1 MAACTDRALNNPYVE
16 GEGEEKVIYSSFS
29 ERPKHLDPAKA
40 YSSNEYAII
49 AQIYEP
55 LFQYHYLKRPYQ
67 LEPLLAAAMPT
78 VSYFDKHN
86 NPLPNTAPDV
96 DIAYSEYLLSI
107 KAGTKFQPHPSFNI
121 KRHDDLLS
129 DWDAVSIYDLPL
141 GTREL
146 IADDFIYQIKRLAD
160 PATQSPIAGLMANYI
175 IGFNNDFF
183 QFQIL
188 CVPLT
193 HFLLRQNLH
202 FWHAGVL
209 HALHCLHLDRLE
221 RFKKLEGDT
230 NFFIENL
237 NLVTNSNIELLHL
250 LLPLAISFFTFQQIA
265 YLVDSYKAETKEYDF
280 LNYALFVT
288 FFPQLIAGP
297 IVHHK
302 EMMPQFANV
311 TNKVKNYRNI
321 ALGLFIFSIG
331 LFKKVVL
338 ADTLAVWA
346 TAGFDTAT
354 TLNFF
359 EAWATSLS
367 YTFQLYFDF
376 SGYTDMAI
384 GIALLFNIKLPINF
398 NSPYKALNIQDFWR
412 RWHITLSRFLR
423 DYIYIPLGGNKKG
436 SFRTYN
442 NLMATFIIGGFWHGA
457 GWTFIFWG
465 ILHGVA
471 LSIHKI
477 WQNLGFKMWTW
488 LAWLI
493 TFNFVN
499 IAWVFFRAKEWDD
512 AIKVLVGMF
521 KLFAL
526 GHIESILNFGNLFK
540 PDLFLILLLF
550 ILIPFILLSKN
561 SYQIVNTI
569 NKKRMP
575 ILITCLFSI
584 ALLFLSKKTEFLYFN
599 F

>member
-1 MAACTDRALNNPYVE
+1 MLFNSYEFIFIFLPITFFIYFYLNSKRLIIASKGFLVFSSLFFYSWWNVAYLPLILVSMLFNYVI
-16 GEGEEKVIYSSFS
+16 GNTLSQ
-29 ERPKHLDPAKA
+29 
-40 YSSNEYAII
+40 SNEEQKKGLNKTFSKKSILIFGIVANVSLLGYFKYA
-49 AQIYEP
+49 
-55 LFQYHYLKRPYQ
+55 
-67 LEPLLAAAMPT
+67 
-78 VSYFDKHN
+78 D
-86 NPLPNTAPDV
+86 
-96 DIAYSEYLLSI
+96 
-107 KAGTKFQPHPSFNI
+107 
-121 KRHDDLLS
+121 
-129 DWDAVSIYDLPL
+129 
-141 GTREL
+141 
-146 IADDFIYQIKRLAD
+146 
-160 PATQSPIAGLMANYI
+160 
-175 IGFNNDFF
+175 
-183 QFQIL
+183 
-188 CVPLT
+188 
-193 HFLLRQNLH
+193 
-202 FWHAGVL
+202 
-209 HALHCLHLDRLE
+209 
-221 RFKKLEGDT
+221 
-230 NFFIENL
+230 FFIENF

-311 TNKVKNYRNI
+311 KNKVKNYKNI

-331 LFKKVVL
+331 LFKKVVI
-338 ADTLAVWA
+338 ADTFAVWA

-423 DYIYIPLGGNKKG
+423 DYVYIPLGGNKKG

-442 NLMATFIIGGFWHGA
+442 NLMTTFIIGGFWHGA

-465 ILHGVA
+465 FLHGLA
-471 LSIHKI
+471 LSIHRL

-512 AIKVLVGMF
+512 AIKVLTGMIGLGGINLPNPLANKLAILKEYGIEFGGWVANIDSDGGKSLVPWLIVAFLLVLVF
-521 KLFAL
+521 KNSMEKRDTF
-526 GHIESILNFGNLFK
+526 ILNYK
-540 PDLFLILLLF
+540 TLILTAICLVGG
-550 ILIPFILLSKN
+550 ILSL
-561 SYQIVNTI
+561 
-569 NKKRMP
+569 NKV
-575 ILITCLFSI
+575 S
-584 ALLFLSKKTEFLYFN
+584 EFLYFN